1 MRSFLLKAVLTVA
14 MIAVIV
20 TQINVMA
27 VLQRFA
33 SLPLMIIGVCLLIA
47 FAQIVL
53 LAYRWSLVCR
63 LTAVR
68 EPFGELLRCMMACQF
83 FSQGLPASVGGDALR
98 VWWLTRLAVPVQRAA
113 KNVLTDR
120 LAGFISLMALN
131 VFAIPLLVWTVGSN
145 QIALGVTVALV
156 IGGVG
161 VALIVSRSGRRLT
174 VWAFLRLRRSVKVRR
189 RRTAML
195 RWIVLLQTSASR
207 LFRLRQG
214 TPVLL
219 WGISIHVIPILMCL
233 ILTRQAGYALTFL
246 QLGAVLP
253 AVLLLSY
260 LPISIGSWGIREG
273 GMLLALGFLGVPPDD
288 AVFVGVALGSFGLVS
303 ALAGALIWFMT
314 PMPAT
319 PAETRS

>member
-1 MRSFLLKAVLTVA
+1 MRSFLLKAALSVA

-33 SLPLMIIGVCLLIA
+33 SLPLIVIAACICIA

-53 LAYRWSLVCR
+53 LTYRWSLVCR
-63 LTAVR
+63 LTAVK
-68 EPFGELLRCMMACQF
+68 EPFGELLRCMMVCQF

-120 LAGFISLMALN
+120 LAGLIALMTLN
-131 VFAIPLLVWTVGSN
+131 VFAVPLLVWTVGRS
-145 QIALGVTVALV
+145 QIAAGVAAALV

-161 VALIVSRSGRRLT
+161 VALIVSRRGRRLT
-174 VWAFLRLRRSVKVRR
+174 VWAFLRLRRSAKVRR

-195 RWIVLLQTSASR
+195 RWVVLLQTSASR
-207 LFRLRQG
+207 LFRLREG

-219 WGISIHVIPILMCL
+219 WGISIHFIPIVLCL
-233 ILTRQAGYALTFL
+233 ILARQAGYNLTFL

-273 GMLLALGFLGVPPDD
+273 GMLVALGFLGVPPDD

-303 ALAGALIWFMT
+303 ALAGAVIWFMT

-319 PAETRS
+319 AVESRP